1 MYTASFETVSKTV
14 LLQQIKSFSISI
26 DLKYTAMAYLD
37 CSDDSID
44 FNFDVLAEEAKNIV
58 TVKITDENNNIVTM
72 LKNWTLVEI
81 IIRSENGN
89 EQLTIPLRQIRL
101 EKNYAK

>member
-1 MYTASFETVSKTV
+1 MYIASFETSSKTV
-14 LLQQIKSFSISI
+14 LLQKIKSFNISI

-44 FNFDVLAEEAKNIV
+44 FNFDSLAEEARNIV
-58 TVKITDENNNIVTM
+58 TVKITDENNNAITT
-72 LKNWTLVEI
+72 LKDWTLAEI
-81 IIRSENGN
+81 IIRSENAD
-89 EQLTIPLRQIRL
+89 EQLMIPLRQIRL